1 MNRQIEAIIER
12 LAELSDAMRLR
23 LLRVVEAEE
32 LSVGEVSAVLQLP
45 QSTVSRHL
53 KVLADGGW
61 VARRAAGTASLFRLV
76 MDDLSPERRALWVIV
91 RGRMDESVV
100 EVDVRRLRDVVAQ
113 RRLDSQAFF
122 GRVSGEWD
130 AVRAELF
137 GASVTAA
144 ALMGLLDPS
153 WVVADLGC
161 GTGNAAELLAGHVK
175 RVVCVDQSP
184 EMLAAARR
192 RLAGVGNVEFVQGEL
207 SRLTMA
213 DASVD
218 AAVMMLVLHHV
229 EEPGAAIAEAARVLR
244 PGGRLLVVDMGEHQR
259 EEYKRTMGHRH
270 LGFSERSLESMFE
283 AAGLSEVRVVR
294 LAGVSEAKG
303 PGLVGASGRRVCT
316 TEGTEGTEGWQGE
329 GLGTGD

>member
-1 MNRQIEAIIER
+1 MNRQIEAITER

-91 RGRMDESVV
+91 RGRMDASVV
-100 EVDVRRLRDVVAQ
+100 EVDARRLRDVVAQ

-144 ALMGLLDPS
+144 ALLGLLDPA

-161 GTGNAAELLAGHVK
+161 GTGNAAELLAGHVE

-184 EMLAAARR
+184 EMLEAARR
-192 RLAGVGNVEFVQGEL
+192 RLAGVRNVEFVQGEL
-207 SRLTMA
+207 SRLVMP

-229 EEPGAAIAEAARVLR
+229 EEPRAAIAEAARVLR

-270 LGFSERSLESMFE
+270 LGFSEGAMRSMFE
-283 AAGLSEVRVVR
+283 AAGLGDVRVVR

-303 PGLVGASGRRVCT
+303 PGLVAASGRRVFT
-316 TEGTEGTEGWQGE
+316 TEGAEGTEERKGRGC
-329 GLGTGD
+329 